1 MKERIEYEITRS
13 HGKISDREMLLLL
26 QRELMK
32 EEQFEEERYE
42 PEYSITE
49 VNKIIKYR
57 CTRCNGKSKWHGCVI
72 KREGKIMGWFKE
84 IECLSKIGD
93 YGEDLFGNLRIDNVN
108 YQVIVQCKN
117 QVGNIRQEIV
127 AQIKSLLLKR
137 YGPKIGI
144 IVYTEELDLKA
155 MMKEMIMKKQM
166 NQKR

>member
-1 MKERIEYEITRS
+1 MGKANRYKKKILIREAQHYQMYTSKTRSRRKNRNQLRKGEMKERIEYEITRN

-72 KREGKIMGWFKE
+72 KREGKIMG
-84 IECLSKIGD
+84 
-93 YGEDLFGNLRIDNVN
+93 
-108 YQVIVQCKN
+108 
-117 QVGNIRQEIV
+117 
-127 AQIKSLLLKR
+127 
-137 YGPKIGI
+137 
-144 IVYTEELDLKA
+144 
-155 MMKEMIMKKQM
+155 
-166 NQKR
+166 